1 MTAATTALD
10 ALDALA
16 ALEPP
21 MCDHYGDATPPDECS
36 THTAVWFGRASC
48 GHDRLLCDGHRAL
61 FALLLTHGAP
71 LVCAQCD
78 APVATISWVK
88 L

>member
-1 MTAATTALD
+1 MTAATTTLETVDPLD
-10 ALDALA
+10 

-21 MCDHYGDATPPDECS
+21 MCDHYGDATPYGECS

-71 LVCAQCD
+71 VVCAQCD
-78 APVATISWVK
+78 ETVATISWVK